1 MINTSPFYELVVN
14 IVGIFNILMI
24 VFRQVDLT
32 DTTYSIK
39 IWIYVQIVINFLF
52 MIELIS
58 DFMSNGFFQ
67 SYQKHF
73 RMTPETICQ
82 ILNIYAVYEFIKQQ
96 EDSAS
101 TTELNEIVKFLEL
114 VIFVRMIKL
123 LALFYEIRV
132 TRIIV
137 ETIRN
142 LLKPMLNLCSVLFVI
157 FYIFAVLGMF
167 LFGGKITK
175 NNKLIQDNSSIP
187 DNYHLLNFNDFP
199 SAIMTMFPLMVVN
212 NWMVIVDMYVSVYGE
227 S

>member
-1 MINTSPFYELVVN
+1 M
-14 IVGIFNILMI
+14 
-24 VFRQVDLT
+24 
-32 DTTYSIK
+32 
-39 IWIYVQIVINFLF
+39 
-52 MIELIS
+52 
-58 DFMSNGFFQ
+58 
-67 SYQKHF
+67 
-73 RMTPETICQ
+73 
-82 ILNIYAVYEFIKQQ
+82 
-96 EDSAS
+96 
-101 TTELNEIVKFLEL
+101 NEIVKFLEL

-142 LLKPMLNLCSVLFVI
+142 LLKPMLNLCGVLFVI
-157 FYIFAVLGMF
+157 FYIFAVFGMF

-175 NNKLIQDNSSIP
+175 NNKKIQDNSSIP

-227 S
+227 SSISIRFFFYIFYYLAVIIGINITVAFIIDMYSSVERLDKERTQTL